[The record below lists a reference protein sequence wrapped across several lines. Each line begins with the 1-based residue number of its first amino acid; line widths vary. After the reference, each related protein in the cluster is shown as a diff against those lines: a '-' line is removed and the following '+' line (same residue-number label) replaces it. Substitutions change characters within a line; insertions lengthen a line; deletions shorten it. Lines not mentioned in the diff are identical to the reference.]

1 MKTPDALRRSLFPC
15 ATALV
20 ILATGCDPQD
30 GPEPETERDEE
41 IVYELV
47 DADYPLRDGE
57 ATICSIR
64 EAMVGDDLD
73 RREEQYFFERMNTEL
88 SEDAAWQAFS
98 GFGAVDSCEDAR
110 EYSRLRLEYEED
122 VLPAPTQPT
131 QSFPEETEH
140 DEAGRVDKIGEADGE
155 ADIDAVVQIQA
166 HSGGSW
172 CSGTFIN
179 PRVILTAA
187 HCIGNQGLRYVSVRR
202 EENGSVQSLAAQ
214 WANTYAHASYTG
226 VGDPGDDV
234 GLVVFSQPFAGVDA
248 GYDTMRVMTSSINVP
263 DAITFYGWG
272 RANHAG
278 TGSGV
283 LRWGNANVNWAA
295 FQYFT
300 DNVFEG
306 GARICKG
313 DSGGPATLHLANN
326 GLSHHMVGGMASEYT
341 GGSSSC
347 PYPGGYQRWS
357 APGHKIAWIEERL
370 LLHGIDVTTD
380 GSTACHRFS
389 QSGRNYMRCW

>member
-1 MKTPDALRRSLFPC
+1 MKTPDALHRLLPC
-15 ATALV
+15 AAALA
-20 ILATGCDPQD
+20 LSLTGCDSYD
-30 GPEPETERDEE
+30 DSEPETERDEE

-64 EAMVGDDLD
+64 EAMVGETLD

-88 SEDAAWQAFS
+88 DQDTAWQAFS
-98 GFGAVDSCEDAR
+98 GFEAIDSCEDAR

-122 VLPAPTQPT
+122 VLPAPSQPAEF
-131 QSFPEETEH
+131 FPEETEL
-140 DEAGRVDKIGEADGE
+140 DDAGHVDKIGEADGE
-155 ADIDAVVQIQA
+155 GDIDAVVQIQA
-166 HSGGSW
+166 HSGGGW
-172 CSGTFIN
+172 CSGTFIH

-187 HCIGNQGLRYVSVRR
+187 HCIGNQGLRYVTVRR
-202 EENGSVQSLAAQ
+202 EDDGDLKPFAAQ
-214 WANTYAHASYTG
+214 WAKTYAHSYYTG

-234 GLVVFSQPFAGVDA
+234 GLVVFNQPFAGIDA
-248 GYDTMRVMTSSINVP
+248 GDDTMRVMTSSINVP

-272 RANHAG
+272 GANHAG

-283 LRWGNANVNWAA
+283 QRKGDANVNWAA

-300 DNVFEG
+300 DNVFQG

-313 DSGGPATLHLANN
+313 DSGGPATLHRTNN
-326 GLSHHMVGGMASEYT
+326 NLTHHLVGGMASEYT
-341 GGSSSC
+341 YGSANC

-370 LLHGIDVTTD
+370 LMNGIDVTASGT
-380 GSTACHRFS
+380 TACHRFS